1 MVVNPMSGPSI
12 VVSATYTADA
22 IEQTLSFWMRE
33 LGFDYRIRMAPYNQ
47 VFQLLLDA
55 AGALASNRD
64 GVNVVLVRF
73 EDWAHAQ
80 NGAAPDLVRL
90 EADIQ
95 HFAASLNTAAQ
106 SCAAPLLVCVC
117 PASPG
122 FAADFQ
128 RRMEDLVAAAVA
140 ELSTVHL
147 VTPHEIDALYPVA
160 QPHDALGDKLGHI
173 PYTPA
178 YFAALGTMVAR
189 KIHALR
195 TPPFKVIALDCD
207 DTLWRGI
214 CGEDGPQGVVV
225 DPPRRA
231 LQEFMLAQHAQG
243 MLLTLCSKNNVEDVL
258 DTFRLHPEMALRMDH
273 FAAWRINWSSKP
285 ANLAA
290 LAEELELG
298 LDSFILV
305 DDNPRECREVE
316 ATYPQVPA
324 LTLPQRDEEI
334 PEFLRHVWAFD
345 RLRVTEEDRARP
357 AMYAQELERQRAEK
371 QAASLED
378 FLRNLQL
385 EVRIAPMSPK
395 DLARVAQLT
404 ERTNQMNFTT
414 VRRSESDIQ
423 ALLESGK
430 AECLTVH
437 VSDRF
442 GSYGLA
448 GAMIFRG
455 GVDAITVDTF
465 LLSCRALGRGV
476 EHRMLAAL
484 GRTAQQRGLAAVEA
498 RYVRSQ
504 RNRPALLF
512 LESVGLPFQSVRG
525 EALLFR
531 FPAEFAAGIQYEPSV
546 APRPAA
552 GAAPQ
557 PATASR
563 DGIPYARIASELHN
577 IEQIMDQ
584 SMTEST
590 RRLTPAPPEPPRSDL
605 ERVLCRIW
613 SEMLGVQPVGIHDN
627 FFDLGGHSLLAVQ
640 LLSRLKE
647 ELGIELSLEVVY
659 GADFTVAELAKAI
672 ELREIEMAGA
682 DRYAAM
688 LAEVESLTD
697 EEVRELLAKESGEAP
712 Y

>member
-1 MVVNPMSGPSI
+1 
-12 VVSATYTADA
+12 
-22 IEQTLSFWMRE
+22 
-33 LGFDYRIRMAPYNQ
+33 MAPYNQ
-47 VFQLLLDA
+47 VFQLLLDP

-64 GVNVVLVRF
+64 GVNVALVRF
-73 EDWAHAQ
+73 EDWAHAE
-80 NGAAPDLVRL
+80 NGAAPDLARL

-95 HFAASLNTAAQ
+95 HFAAVLREAAP
-106 SCAAPLLVCVC
+106 SFAAPLVVCVC

-122 FAADFQ
+122 FPADFQ
-128 RRMEDLVAAAVA
+128 GGMEEFIATAVA
-140 ELSTVHL
+140 DLNTVYL
-147 VTPHEIDALYPVA
+147 LTPRETDALYPVA
-160 QPHDALGDKLGHI
+160 QAHDALGDKLGHI
-173 PYTPA
+173 PYTAA
-178 YFAALGTMVAR
+178 YFAALATMVAR

-195 TPPFKVIALDCD
+195 TPPFKAIALDCD

-225 DPPRRA
+225 DPARRA
-231 LQEFMLAQHAQG
+231 LQEFMLAQHQQG
-243 MLLTLCSKNNVEDVL
+243 TLLTLCSKNNVEDVL
-258 DTFRLHPEMALRMDH
+258 DTFRLHPEMALRMEH
-273 FAAWRINWSSKP
+273 FAAWRVNWSSK
-285 ANLAA
+285 AVNTAA

-316 ATYPQVPA
+316 AGYPQVLALALPA
-324 LTLPQRDEEI
+324 DDAEI

-345 RLRVTEEDRARP
+345 RMRVTAEDRARP
-357 AMYAQELERQRAEK
+357 AMYAQELERQRAK
-371 QAASLED
+371 TQAASLQD
-378 FLRNLQL
+378 FLRTLQL

-404 ERTNQMNFTT
+404 QRTNQMNFTT
-414 VRRSESDIQ
+414 VRRSEGDIQ

-430 AECLTVH
+430 AECLAVH

-455 GVDAITVDTF
+455 GVDAIAIDTF

-476 EHRMLAAL
+476 EHGMLAAL
-484 GRTAQQRGLAAVEA
+484 GQIARDRGLATVEA

-504 RNRPALLF
+504 RNLPALLF
-512 LESVGLPFQSVRG
+512 LESAGLQFQSVRG

-531 FPAEFAAGIQYEPSV
+531 FPAEFAAGITYEPST
-546 APRPAA
+546 ALPRPATV
-552 GAAPQ
+552 GIQAA
-557 PATASR
+557 ASR
-563 DGIPYARIASELHN
+563 NGIPYARIANELRTVDE
-577 IEQIMDQ
+577 ILRQ
-584 SMTEST
+584 STTEGMP
-590 RRLTPAPPEPPRSDL
+590 RLTVSPPEPPRSDL
-605 ERVLCRIW
+605 ERRLCRIW
-613 SEMLGVQPVGIHDN
+613 SGMLGAQPVGIYDN

-682 DRYAAM
+682 EQYAAL

-697 EEVRELLAKESGEAP
+697 EEVRELLAKESGEAAR
-712 Y
+712 

>member
-1 MVVNPMSGPSI
+1 LK
-12 VVSATYTADA
+12 
-22 IEQTLSFWMRE
+22 E
-33 LGFDYRIRMAPYNQ
+33 
-47 VFQLLLDA
+47 
-55 AGALASNRD
+55 
-64 GVNVVLVRF
+64 
-73 EDWAHAQ
+73 
-80 NGAAPDLVRL
+80 AAPSFAVPLV
-90 EADIQ
+90 
-95 HFAASLNTAAQ
+95 
-106 SCAAPLLVCVC
+106 VCIC
-117 PASPG
+117 PASHG

-128 RRMEDLVAAAVA
+128 SRMEEIVAIAVA
-140 ELSTVHL
+140 ELSAVHL
-147 VTPHEIDALYPVA
+147 VTPHEIEVLYPVT
-160 QPHDALGDKLGHI
+160 QPHDPLGDKLGHI

-178 YFAALGTMVAR
+178 YFAALATIVAR

-195 TPPFKVIALDCD
+195 MAPFKVIALDCD

-214 CGEDGPQGVVV
+214 CGEDGPQGVAV

-258 DTFRLHPEMALRMDH
+258 DTFRLHPEMALRMDR

-316 ATYPQVPA
+316 AAYPQVLSLALPA
-324 LTLPQRDEEI
+324 RDEEI

-357 AMYAQELERQRAEK
+357 ALYAQELERQCAEK
-371 QAASLED
+371 QAPSLED

-385 EVRIAPMSPK
+385 EVRVAPMSPK

-404 ERTNQMNFTT
+404 QRTNQMNFTT

-430 AECLTVH
+430 AECLTADVR
-437 VSDRF
+437 DRF

-455 GVDAITVDTF
+455 GVDAISIDTF

-476 EHRMLAAL
+476 EHRMLAEL
-484 GRTAQQRGLAAVEA
+484 GRIAQGRGLAAVEA

-504 RNRPALLF
+504 RNLPALLF
-512 LESVGLPFQSVRG
+512 LESVGLEFQSVRG
-525 EALLFR
+525 EALLFQ
-531 FPAEFAAGIQYEPSV
+531 FPAEFAAQVQYEPSIV
-546 APRPAA
+546 PRQAASPAS
-552 GAAPQ
+552 Q
-557 PATASR
+557 TSSASR
-563 DGIPYARIASELHN
+563 DGIPYARIANELRN
-577 IEQIMDQ
+577 VEKILER
-584 SMTEST
+584 SMTEAT
-590 RRLTPAPPEPPRSDL
+590 RRLTPAAPEPPRSDL
-605 ERVLCRIW
+605 ERRLCHIW
-613 SEMLGVQPVGIHDN
+613 SGMLSVQPVGIYDN

-640 LLSRLKE
+640 LLSRLQE
-647 ELGIELSLEVVY
+647 DLGIELSLDVVY
-659 GADFTVAELAKAI
+659 AADFTVAELAKAI

-682 DRYAAM
+682 GRYAAL

-697 EEVRELLAKESGEAP
+697 GEVRELLAKESGESP